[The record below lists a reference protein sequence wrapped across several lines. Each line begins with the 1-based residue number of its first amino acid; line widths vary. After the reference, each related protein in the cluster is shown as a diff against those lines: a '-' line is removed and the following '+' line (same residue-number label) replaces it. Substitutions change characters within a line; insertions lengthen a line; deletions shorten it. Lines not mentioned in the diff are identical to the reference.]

1 MIEVNYLA
9 VLVCGVV
16 AMIVGGL
23 WYGPIFGKPWIKE
36 MGIPQSEVDAMQAK
50 GQKGMAK
57 SYILMFVGSLV
68 MAYILFQ
75 VIGTARLSGLSEG
88 VSSGL
93 STGFFMWLGFVA
105 VVLLGQV
112 LWEKKSWK
120 LWTINSAYYLVVL
133 LINGAIIGS
142 WS

>member
-16 AMIVGGL
+16 AMIIGGL
-23 WYGPIFGKPWIKE
+23 WYGPIFGKPWIRE
-36 MGIPQSEVDAMQAK
+36 MGIPQTEVDAMKAK

-57 SYILMFVGSLV
+57 SYFLMFVGSLV
-68 MAYILFQ
+68 MAYVLSH
-75 VIGTARLSGLSEG
+75 VANMAALSGVSEG
-88 VSSGL
+88 VSGGL

-120 LWTINSAYYLVVL
+120 LWTINSAYYLVL
-133 LINGAIIGS
+133 LLVSGAIIGA